1 MTIFLKSTS
10 PYWDSA
16 GVIYPRSVLFQ
27 QVSARASCTMG
38 QSYAGEALLLETWSK
53 HTPGGAAPLGLTGQW
68 FPMGSL
74 AFWGRDHR
82 TADTSRQGHCTAQLQ
97 GRVRQDLCMH
107 MGVCKCIWE
116 LFKHSKLQKI
126 KMAQVPKISLYSTDS
141 AFSCIFS
148 SCSYQLMLIFQSPGL
163 DLYHSL
169 KDQ

>member
-1 MTIFLKSTS
+1 MMQTF
-10 PYWDSA
+10 DSSDHFPQINFSIL
-16 GVIYPRSVLFQ
+16 GFCWSDLSKKCSLQ

-53 HTPGGAAPLGLTGQW
+53 HAPGGAAPLGLTGQW

-126 KMAQVPKISLYSTDS
+126 KMAQVPKNLLKVHR
-141 AFSCIFS
+141 FCI
-148 SCSYQLMLIFQSPGL
+148 
-163 DLYHSL
+163 
-169 KDQ
+169 